1 MGEFMFAAGTGDF
14 LLAAA
19 PFGAQEQLAVGA
31 LEITVFL
38 TVLCAVDKLAV
49 FGLPVGGKLDIL
61 PVLLPAFLVV
71 FGEHPEEGPDIQGK
85 ADEGQQADAGEAAQD
100 GADQAGDEGEH
111 AQVVGTVAT
120 LHETGEGFTNTLEK
134 SHGVII
140 PFMQ

>member
-1 MGEFMFAAGTGDF
+1 MGELMFATGAGDF

-38 TVLCAVDKLAV
+38 TVLCTVDELAV

-61 PVLLPAFLVV
+61 PVLLPTFLVV
-71 FGEHPEEGPDIQGK
+71 FGEHPEERPDIQGK
-85 ADEGQQADAGEAAQD
+85 ADEGQQADTGEAAQD

-111 AQVVGTVAT
+111 AQVVGAVAT
-120 LHETGEGFTNTLEK
+120 EHERGYSFFQALEK
-134 SHGVII
+134 
-140 PFMQ
+140 